1 MPFELPNQAPRSTP
15 FERVGGR
22 EVIRRI
28 VEDFYARIEQ
38 DAALREVFPADLASG
53 IERQKLFMEQWLGGA
68 PLYSMTVGQPM
79 LRRRHFP
86 FVIGP
91 EHAERWL
98 LHMRAA
104 MHSAG
109 VDDATTAEIMQR
121 LEPLAMHMI
130 NDRDDVPRDPL
141 PPGM

>member
-1 MPFELPNQAPRSTP
+1 MPFELPNQAPRTTP
-15 FERVGGR
+15 FERIGGR
-22 EVIRRI
+22 DVVRRI

-38 DAALREVFPADLASG
+38 DAMLREIFPSDLASG
-53 IERQKLFMEQWLGGA
+53 IERQKLFLEQWLGGA

-91 EHAERWL
+91 DHAARWL
-98 LHMRAA
+98 THMRAA
-104 MHSAG
+104 IEAAG
-109 VDDATTAEIMQR
+109 VDGDTVAELMQR